1 MKLFKCDAAHMTFSI
16 VDLPRRNWHV
26 LPPRKW
32 QIALTVA
39 TIIVGAIL
47 WGLL

>member
-1 MKLFKCDAAHMTFSI
+1 MKLFNCSQAFTCEI
-16 VDLPRRNWHV
+16 IELPRSAYQV

-39 TIIVGAIL
+39 GIILAAVV
-47 WGLL
+47 WSLL